1 MEVVY
6 LNAGQSVRV
15 PVLALAV
22 LHGPVTQPL
31 GLVLICSLGLLILMF
46 TDQSRN
52 HLHCFLLGEHSDT
65 PDEQPVL
72 PRAEMG

>member
-1 MEVVY
+1 MEVVF

-31 GLVLICSLGLLILMF
+31 GPVLICSLGVLILMF
-46 TDQSRN
+46 TDQPRN

-65 PDEQPVL
+65 PDKQPVL